1 MTILEEIK
9 AKRQQLR
16 QSPGETISREGG
28 LVIVPDATAF
38 RHILA
43 VGDIHGNWLRLLS
56 LWQHV
61 PYDPQQDLLV
71 FLGDRL
77 GIDLYFVALFAFG
90 LRIFKNLARLRRHLL
105 QRR

>member
-1 MTILEEIK
+1 MTAFYWAQRGTGTMTILEEIK

-43 VGDIHGNWLRLLS
+43 VGDIHGNWLRLLERT
-56 LWQHV
+56 W
-61 PYDPQQDLLV
+61 
-71 FLGDRL
+71 G
-77 GIDLYFVALFAFG
+77 A
-90 LRIFKNLARLRRHLL
+90 
-105 QRR
+105 